1 MGTHSRCSELNLS
14 PSGMVSKLLPELS
27 IYCSVCIAVT
37 KSLRGLREENV
48 CFAQFQNFWF
58 MVGSVD
64 IRLSRLSQQKAIV
77 DNCKS
82 EGRQEAESRRWSR
95 DKTHPSET
103 CPNAPLPLTRP
114 HLPGSC
120 EHGLAVE
127 DMSILT
133 TQASLGISSNWGI
146 KPFQSKTASFE
157 SRTSSERSGEDR
169 KGLLSTLW
177 ELPIC
182 WRGCSVHP

>member
-1 MGTHSRCSELNLS
+1 MI
-14 PSGMVSKLLPELS
+14 SKLLPELS
-27 IYCSVCIAVT
+27 SYFSVGVAMI
-37 KSLRGLREENV
+37 KFLRDLRGENF

-64 IRLSRLSQQKAIV
+64 IRLSRLSPQKAIV

-82 EGRQEAESRRWSR
+82 EGRQEAESGRRSK
-95 DKTHPSET
+95 DKVHPAET
-103 CPNAPLPLTRP
+103 RPSAPLPRTRP

-120 EHGLAVE
+120 ELLRGLAVE

-133 TQASLGISSNWGI
+133 TQASLSISSNWGT
-146 KPFQSKTASFE
+146 KPLTMSLWEDISYPIQNSILRE
-157 SRTSSERSGEDR
+157 QNEHSGEDR
-169 KGLLSTLW
+169 EGPLFTLW

>member
-1 MGTHSRCSELNLS
+1 MGAHSRCSELNLS

-27 IYCSVCIAVT
+27 IYFSVCIAVT

-120 EHGLAVE
+120 ELLHGLAVE

-146 KPFQSKTASFE
+146 KPLTISLC
-157 SRTSSERSGEDR
+157 EDI
-169 KGLLSTLW
+169 SY
-177 ELPIC
+177 PIQN
-182 WRGCSVHP
+182 SIL